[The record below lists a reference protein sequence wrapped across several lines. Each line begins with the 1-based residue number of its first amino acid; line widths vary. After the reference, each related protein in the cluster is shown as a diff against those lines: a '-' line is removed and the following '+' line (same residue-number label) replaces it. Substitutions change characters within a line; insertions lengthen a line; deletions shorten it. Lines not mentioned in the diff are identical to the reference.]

1 MWLLITAHGGGLIT
15 GLARISCRLTMFTSG
30 KGRNELIVVF
40 QGEKI
45 TKLKLIFLLLGN
57 HYLMVI
63 C

>member
-15 GLARISCRLTMFTSG
+15 GLARVSCRLTMFTSG

-45 TKLKLIFLLLGN
+45 TKLKLTFGLN
-57 HYLMVI
+57 ATN
-63 C
+63 